1 MKFTEAQL
9 EAAIIEHLGV
19 EGCPHVPG
27 EPLGKRSSSCVPST
41 KDGAGAP
48 SLPGIVTKKRQRIGV
63 TLFPKSPLSRA
74 SIHNFISLMR
84 GCKFNYGGYTGQNT
98 QLELRAPGP
107 YS

>member
-1 MKFTEAQL
+1 MKEAHSTNYPDRNPDKL
-9 EAAIIEHLGV
+9 SGFAAMLMPNTTIWPKI
-19 EGCPHVPG
+19 
-27 EPLGKRSSSCVPST
+27 VPS
-41 KDGAGAP
+41 GAIQP
-48 SLPGIVTKKRQRIGV
+48 DEPQNQGIATKKRQRIGV

-74 SIHNFISLMR
+74 SISKLNSLMR